1 MQCIN
6 IYPPPKYN
14 TVTVVSLK
22 LVEYQIFMDYV
33 VKFVSEIDGYI
44 YSI

>member
-14 TVTVVSLK
+14 TVVSLK

-33 VKFVSEIDGYI
+33 VEFTGISEIDGYV
-44 YSI
+44 Y

>member
-14 TVTVVSLK
+14 TVVSLK
-22 LVEYQIFMDYV
+22 LVEYQIYMDYV
-33 VKFVSEIDGYI
+33 VEFICEIDGYV
-44 YSI
+44 Y